1 MFRIQITVHRLN
13 MLTIIFLFCCITTQ
27 LPAEDN
33 NGTAGPNT
41 KTEQTERVEKTK
53 DLDKRRNFDFSFP
66 GDNKTQSID
75 LFFELPF
82 EGKLFE
88 GKFNGNYFTTFRK
101 ENIPQEDSVWI
112 ALQKSFT
119 GWTFHSRSYAYSIE
133 CSTLGTFGVGKYIE
147 FENDSSIETDPH
159 LHTSI
164 YGQYK
169 PWKSLEFALGGWLEF
184 QKLGKETDEDGR
196 VRLGFRTHVNMVFE
210 FSWINLSLLIEYL
223 PHLRFESYH
232 LNTSPEI
239 EFKINNLNIPL
250 KKDNISFSIVLH
262 GEIDY
267 YSESENFT
275 VEPLFEVNPWEI
287 RWTQLIRHK
296 F

>member
-1 MFRIQITVHRLN
+1 MFRIQKTVYRIN
-13 MLTIIFLFCCITTQ
+13 IIAIIFLFCCITTQ
-27 LPAEDN
+27 SAAEDN
-33 NGTAGPNT
+33 NGAAGPNT
-41 KTEQTERVEKTK
+41 ETERTAEKK
-53 DLDKRRNFDFSFP
+53 DLDKRRNFDLSLP

-82 EGKLFE
+82 EGKWFE

-101 ENIPQEDSVWI
+101 EDIPPEESVWI

-133 CSTLGTFGVGKYIE
+133 GSTLGTFAAGEYIE

-169 PWKSLEFALGGWLEF
+169 PWESLEFALGGWLEY
-184 QKLGKETDEDGR
+184 QRLGKETAEDGKFR
-196 VRLGFRTHVNMVFE
+196 SGLRTHVNMEFE
-210 FSWINLSLLIEYL
+210 FNWINLSLLIEYL
-223 PHLRFESYH
+223 PHWGFKLYR
-232 LNTSPEI
+232 LNTAPEI

-267 YSESENFT
+267 YSESENVT
-275 VEPLFEVNPWEI
+275 VEPLFEVNPLEI